1 MLSFPLLGRSRSWA
15 VLAALSLL
23 SLFALSPSVRAQGYP
38 GGGSGGGYPGGGG
51 AADTYTVAYS
61 GGATTAT
68 GPTDNTPG
76 SYTLASAPGSS
87 VPGGYAYGGGAYNHQ
102 FFGPKSVTINCKGA
116 IKTTFTWNPGPNND
130 PAPAANS
137 VIVVEQVYASWGG
150 NSGGSAS
157 GDISGTTTGGSG
169 GQTYTGTRYSVQG
182 GSSFSVTCTPTASAS
197 STAPANGS
205 AGAFA
210 NVGYTAAV
218 SPVTLSLQ
226 GATLDSSHNYDIL
239 VGQHCT
245 ASLVGIP
252 SGCTVSN
259 YQWSVTGTTFQTWS
273 ADTPSFPVM
282 VGGVQIGIIPEN
294 PDVTYEVDGPGP
306 LTNSTAGWYWNDL
319 AKGTG
324 NNTQE
329 TVSCT
334 ATVTPPTGQGAALTV
349 TATTPITVWTP
360 VWTAT
365 GNGAS
370 VVVDNTFQAPD
381 FWLHAGPGPLDF
393 GATRGMTWDA
403 TLSPPSAPVPFGI
416 GSLAIVQIITGC
428 DQGMTSNTTPPLSI
442 PGPGNGQTGL
452 DTSWPYGWTISTTI
466 VGGMKYESGDSPGIR
481 VTNLRSAHDNISFED
496 YLMYCPP
503 SSVQYVPLAKY
514 IWSANMGA
522 SLPATGNWINFTG
535 TAGTVTDAQKTGRFL
550 PNNTFPAWTDI
561 VTAQ

>member
-1 MLSFPLLGRSRSWA
+1 MFSFPLLAHSRSWA
-15 VLAALSLL
+15 ALCLFSLLFSGLTLSLL
-23 SLFALSPSVRAQGYP
+23 RPASAQENDSGPAGYVVTYSVNPVVQGKDFE
-38 GGGSGGGYPGGGG
+38 SQ
-51 AADTYTVAYS
+51 DTITNTV
-61 GGATTAT
+61 TAT
-68 GPTDNTPG
+68 LTWQG
-76 SYTLASAPGSS
+76 
-87 VPGGYAYGGGAYNHQ
+87 
-102 FFGPKSVTINCKGA
+102 FG
-116 IKTTFTWNPGPNND
+116 
-130 PAPAANS
+130 PAPA
-137 VIVVEQVYASWGG
+137 VIVEEDATASWFIDGAG
-150 NSGGSAS
+150 TGTCSCGLPNPIHVDYIQDAY
-157 GDISGTTTGGSG
+157 DTATHYTFYPAPASGTTTITLPSETTSGS
-169 GQTYTGTRYSVQG
+169 TTLAYDWEETDNFVNLSYSV
-182 GSSFSVTCTPTASAS
+182 TP
-197 STAPANGS
+197 
-205 AGAFA
+205 
-210 NVGYTAAV
+210 Y
-218 SPVTLSLQ
+218 PVTIPLA
-226 GATLDSSHNYDIL
+226 GTTPDSNGHLNIL
-239 VGQHCT
+239 IGQHCS

-294 PDVTYEVDGPGP
+294 PDATYEVDGPGP
-306 LTNSTAGWYWNDL
+306 LTSSTAGWYWNDL
-319 AKGTG
+319 ANGKG

-329 TVSCT
+329 TVSCA

-370 VVVDNTFQAPD
+370 VVVDNTYQAPD

-403 TLSPPSAPVPFGI
+403 SLSPPSAPVSFGI

-466 VGGMKYESGDSPGIR
+466 VGGMKYESGDSPGIE

-535 TAGTVTDAQKTGRFL
+535 TAGTVTDAQKTGQFL

>member
-1 MLSFPLLGRSRSWA
+1 MRSFPLLGRFRSWA
-15 VLAALSLL
+15 ALCLFSLL
-23 SLFALSPSVRAQGYP
+23 FSGLPLFLTCPAYAQGDYP
-38 GGGSGGGYPGGGG
+38 GSTGYVV
-51 AADTYTVAYS
+51 TYNPTTNIVQ
-61 GGATTAT
+61 GKGFDDQDITNPVTAT
-68 GPTDNTPG
+68 LTWQGNGPAPAVIVEEDAAASYWVDDIAIGLCSCGLPNATSVLNLQDGGDYATRYTFYPAPASGTITLPTVTTSGSTTLPDGEEVMNFVNLSYIVTP
-76 SYTLASAPGSS
+76 YP
-87 VPGGYAYGGGAYNHQ
+87 
-102 FFGPKSVTINCKGA
+102 VTINLA
-116 IKTTFTWNPGPNND
+116 
-130 PAPAANS
+130 
-137 VIVVEQVYASWGG
+137 
-150 NSGGSAS
+150 
-157 GDISGTTTGGSG
+157 GTTPDS
-169 GQTYTGTRYSVQG
+169 
-182 GSSFSVTCTPTASAS
+182 
-197 STAPANGS
+197 NGYL
-205 AGAFA
+205 
-210 NVGYTAAV
+210 N
-218 SPVTLSLQ
+218 
-226 GATLDSSHNYDIL
+226 IL
-239 VGQHCT
+239 IGQHCS

-294 PDVTYEVDGPGP
+294 PDATYEVDGPGP

-319 AKGTG
+319 ANGKG

-393 GATRGMTWDA
+393 GATRGMTWYA
-403 TLSPPSAPVPFGI
+403 SLSPPSAPVPFGI

-452 DTSWPYGWTISTTI
+452 DTSWPYGWEISTTI